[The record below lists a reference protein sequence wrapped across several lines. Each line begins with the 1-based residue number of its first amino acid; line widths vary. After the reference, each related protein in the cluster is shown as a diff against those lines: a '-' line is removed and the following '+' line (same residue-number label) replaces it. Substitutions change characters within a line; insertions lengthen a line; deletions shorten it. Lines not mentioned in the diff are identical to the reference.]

1 MARWLKLLLWLGVA
15 LLGAGALAIVAFA
28 RGEPVNALWIVTA
41 GLCATAISYRFYS
54 RWLAVKVLELDDNR
68 ATPALVVDDGKDFV
82 PTNRWMA
89 FGHHFA
95 AIAGPGPL
103 VGPVLAAQFGYLP
116 GTLWILIGA
125 TLGGGVHDM
134 IVLFASVRRRGKTLG
149 QMVKEEI
156 GSAVGALAMLSVL
169 SIMVILLAVLAL
181 VVVQALAKSPWGV
194 FTMATTIPVALIM
207 GIGLRSGKIGV
218 GVMTVFGLAGL
229 LFGVWGG
236 QFLHQYPMIESW
248 FQHDQKWLAWAIML
262 YGLAASA
269 LPVWLLL
276 TPRDYLSTFLK
287 LGAVAALAVAV
298 VIIHPTLQMPALS
311 RFIDG
316 SGLVFAGPV
325 FPFVCITIACG
336 AVSGFHSLIA
346 SGTTPKMI
354 EREAR
359 IRSIG
364 YGAMVTEMMVALMA
378 LIAASVLSPGQ
389 YFAINAK
396 GTPTEVVAKV
406 SAAGFPVTQGEMTKL
421 ASDLGET
428 TMFNRA
434 GGAPTFAVG
443 MAHMFSRLTSNPTAL
458 ALWYHFAIMFEAL
471 FILTTIDA
479 GTRVGRFL
487 LQDFLGQLWRPLGN
501 TQSLG
506 ANLFASVLLVSAWG
520 WFLYQGVLDPLGG
533 INSLWPL
540 FGLANQLLSVIALC
554 LGTTILIKMGKAR
567 YAWTTV
573 GPLVFMIVVTFS
585 AGWMKIFSRRSA
597 DRLPERRA
605 DARRES
611 GGAADERRL
620 RAAGRHLPAQRP
632 GRGSFP
638 PPRAP
643 DRARLRAGMVA
654 PAPREQT
661 SGAARERVRPVGRD
675 SLGRETNAR
684 KTNARGREG
693 VDGTADRA
701 VSRDRSARGDRGA
714 ARENAARQFPARRFW
729 ECDRALSAGPVAR
742 ALGVRGAYGSS
753 RLGAAEERRDA
764 LSRVGGGA
772 FPRQPANEKL
782 WRLRDVGFAG
792 VRSARPENLLA
803 HLR

>member
-1 MARWLKLLLWLGVA
+1 MMRILKLLLWLGIA
-15 LLGAGALAIVAFA
+15 LLGASAVALLAFA
-28 RGEPVNALWIVTA
+28 RGEPINALWIVIA

-54 RWLAVKVLELDDNR
+54 KWLATKVLLLDDNR

-116 GTLWILIGA
+116 GALWILIGA

-156 GSAVGALAMLSVL
+156 GSAVGALALISVL
-169 SIMVILLAVLAL
+169 AIMIILLAVLAL

-194 FTMATTIPVALIM
+194 FTIALTIPIALLM
-207 GIGLRSGKIGV
+207 GIGLRSGRVGV
-218 GVMTVFGLAGL
+218 GWMTVFGLLGL
-229 LFGVWGG
+229 VFAVWGG
-236 QFLHQYPMIESW
+236 QFLPHFPALESW
-248 FQHDQKWLAWAIML
+248 FRHDQKWLAWAIMF
-262 YGLAASA
+262 YGFAASA
-269 LPVWLLL
+269 LPIWLLL

-287 LGAVAALAVAV
+287 LGTVAALALAV
-298 VIIHPTLQMPALS
+298 ILIHPTLQMPALS

-316 SGLVFAGPV
+316 TGLVFAGPV

-354 EREAR
+354 ERESR

-364 YGAMVTEMMVALMA
+364 YGAMITEMMVALMA
-378 LIAASVLSPGQ
+378 LIAACVLQPGQ

-396 GTPTEVVAKV
+396 GTPSEVVAKV
-406 SAAGFPVTQGEMTKL
+406 SAAGFPVSEPEMKQL
-421 ASDLGET
+421 AANLGES
-428 TMFNRA
+428 TMFGRA

-443 MAHMFSRLTSNPTAL
+443 MAHMFSRVSASPAAL

-487 LQDFLGQLWRPLGN
+487 LQDLLGQLWRPLGD
-501 TQSLG
+501 TKSWG

-554 LGTTILIKMGKAR
+554 LGTTILIKMGKVR
-567 YAWTTV
+567 YAWTTLL
-573 GPLVFMIVVTFS
+573 PLVFMIVVTFS
-585 AGWMKIFSRRSA
+585 AGYLKIFSPDPRLGFLSGAEKLDHDVAMAATNVDFARQALIWRVDALVALAFLVLVLAIVTGCAWQWWRLLRGTRPIVLHESEFVSLAQVQMA
-597 DRLPERRA
+597 DR
-605 DARRES
+605 
-611 GGAADERRL
+611 
-620 RAAGRHLPAQRP
+620 
-632 GRGSFP
+632 
-638 PPRAP
+638 
-643 DRARLRAGMVA
+643 
-654 PAPREQT
+654 
-661 SGAARERVRPVGRD
+661 
-675 SLGRETNAR
+675 
-684 KTNARGREG
+684 
-693 VDGTADRA
+693 
-701 VSRDRSARGDRGA
+701 
-714 ARENAARQFPARRFW
+714 
-729 ECDRALSAGPVAR
+729 
-742 ALGVRGAYGSS
+742 
-753 RLGAAEERRDA
+753 
-764 LSRVGGGA
+764 
-772 FPRQPANEKL
+772 
-782 WRLRDVGFAG
+782 
-792 VRSARPENLLA
+792 
-803 HLR
+803 